1 VIGEWLK
8 LLNTLKMRLLMHPI
22 VKPMPIEA
30 SKWDMKAPN
39 NSKEVLKEMLVS

>member
-1 VIGEWLK
+1 MGEWLK
-8 LLNTLKMRLLMHPI
+8 LLKTLKMRLLMQPI

-30 SKWDMKAPN
+30 SKWDTNAPN